1 MAVLGLRCC
10 VGFSLV
16 VASRSYSSVGACGLL
31 TAAASLVEGYRFN
44 SCSSRTLEHRLDG
57 CGDGLGCTVVRGI
70 FLDQGLNPCL
80 LH

>member
-1 MAVLGLRCC
+1 M
-10 VGFSLV
+10 GFSLV

-57 CGDGLGCTVVRGI
+57 CGDGLGCSEACGI
-70 FLDQGLNPCL
+70 FPDQGSNP
-80 LH
+80 